1 MSNRQVRKPILVSGS
16 HRSGSTWLGRMI
28 DLSDEIGYIHEPF
41 NPTSGITGELF
52 KKWFTYICEEN
63 EEPYKKAIGD
73 YLNFEYP
80 FARKIKEAKT
90 WRDYARPF
98 RDYSKFSWY
107 RLNGKRP
114 LMKDPISIF
123 SAEWLHETF
132 NMDVIILIRHP
143 AAFVG
148 SIKKVEWR
156 SGMSN
161 YLKQPLLMRDHLEP
175 FEPELKKHAEK
186 QQDYIEEAILLWNM
200 IHSVII
206 KFQAAHD
213 DWFFIRHEDLSKDPI
228 EGFKEIYDYVNL
240 DYTSEIKR
248 KITEFTT
255 ENESDSKLKRNS
267 ESNVWSWKRRLTDA
281 EIRRVREGT
290 EEIASHFYSEEDW

>member
-1 MSNRQVRKPILVSGS
+1 MSNRQTRKPILVSGS

-52 KKWFTYICEEN
+52 NKWFIYICEEN
-63 EEPYKKAIGD
+63 EGPYKKAIGD
-73 YLNFEYP
+73 YLNYQYP
-80 FARKIKEAKT
+80 FTRKIREAKT

-98 RDYSKFSWY
+98 RDFSKFSWY
-107 RLNGKRP
+107 RLNEKRP

-132 NMDVIILIRHP
+132 NMDMIILIRHP

-156 SGMSN
+156 SGMGN
-161 YLKQPLLMRDHLEP
+161 YLKQPLLMRDYLKP
-175 FEPELKKHAEK
+175 FEPELKRQAEEK
-186 QQDYIEEAILLWNM
+186 QDYIEEAVLLWNM
-200 IHSVII
+200 IHSVIL
-206 KFQAAHD
+206 KYQATHD

-228 EGFKEIYDYVNL
+228 EKFEEIYNYVNL
-240 DYTSEIKR
+240 DYTPKIRQKIK
-248 KITEFTT
+248 EFST
-255 ENESDSKLKRNS
+255 ENESASKLKRNS
-267 ESNVWSWKRRLTDA
+267 ESNVWSWKRRLTPE
-281 EIRRVREGT
+281 EIKRVREGT
-290 EEIASHFYSEEDW
+290 KEIASHFYSEEDW